1 MPCHATCFSPVS
13 RYLRNAL
20 RWRGRNRSG
29 MISVSSWPKSSSW
42 EYPKSFA
49 AASFMYWIRLL
60 SSIVRMP
67 SAIVAATVRKPL
79 SLPRAASTAWVR
91 SSFARP
97 RPRAYSTMA
106 AIAPPIGARN
116 SRATPS
122 VVGWKARICARATAT
137 AMMAKRTDSPPT
149 TSHSAMALIE
159 TLERH
164 LGPRAGPLAREGADS
179 LDSEAMAAII
189 ASRPVRGKQGSPVDG
204 SRNRAPAW
212 RASKGRPHTGFS
224 RHKGLASLFSL
235 VLRRIRNRWPPCER
249 EPYPRCSTASP
260 RHAGCRES
268 ALGPRQRRWAAPCG
282 PSGARFDSR
291 RPNLAVRDLHF
302 RRRPARRR
310 RDVLRRLPGATSSH
324 PDGQAR
330 LLFRGP
336 RRRQCLLPLAERIRR
351 PVSIR
356 RIRGD
361 PRRERFPGSNRRPWT
376 LSVDRRRLDWTERL
390 PDHVARCRR
399 RRRTER
405 GRFVP
410 HLGRRNPAAIDQRL
424 RIRSAVAGHLDR
436 EGILD
441 DRLGPRGLPYEY
453 RYSRPTIFRHNAY
466 LDFMGHRGETRRVER
481 GLRARTS
488 LSGVRCRISS
498 GAANSMRRLL
508 WPSRGCIRNRR
519 GEGGVPTRGPS
530 HPVRRPLAVPR
541 APAGLRRILEGRSPT
556 RLHAAPSRRELG
568 RGPRPPRCLGEGR
581 HRQPD
586 VLVQGSAGR
595 GGDRESAGV
604 EPRRRRLRFHGKP
617 RGGDGRRCGEGA
629 PALLRLR
636 PGLAR
641 AREAAPAPDLRR
653 HGRPDRRHVRRGE
666 PRRIARC
673 RSSRLGVR
681 EYQLT
686 TVLRGRLQDPLVRDV
701 GTTWV
706 RPARRDRHTP
716 RIRPAAH
723 FARERNPGTP

>member
-1 MPCHATCFSPVS
+1 
-13 RYLRNAL
+13 
-20 RWRGRNRSG
+20 
-29 MISVSSWPKSSSW
+29 
-42 EYPKSFA
+42 
-49 AASFMYWIRLL
+49 
-60 SSIVRMP
+60 
-67 SAIVAATVRKPL
+67 
-79 SLPRAASTAWVR
+79 
-91 SSFARP
+91 
-97 RPRAYSTMA
+97 
-106 AIAPPIGARN
+106 
-116 SRATPS
+116 
-122 VVGWKARICARATAT
+122 
-137 AMMAKRTDSPPT
+137 MMAKRTDSPPT

-376 LSVDRRRLDWTERL
+376 LSVDRRRLDRAERL

-410 HLGRRNPAAIDQRL
+410 HLGRRNPAALDQRL
-424 RIRSAVAGHLDR
+424 RIRSAMAGHLDC
-436 EGILD
+436 ESLLD
-441 DRLGPRGLPYEY
+441 DRLDSRGLRHEY

-466 LDFMGHRGETRRVER
+466 LDFIGHRGEN
-481 GLRARTS
+481 A
-488 LSGVRCRISS
+488 
-498 GAANSMRRLL
+498 
-508 WPSRGCIRNRR
+508 
-519 GEGGVPTRGPS
+519 
-530 HPVRRPLAVPR
+530 
-541 APAGLRRILEGRSPT
+541 EGRSWATCADFAVGSATLNILRRSEPYAT
-556 RLHAAPSRRELG
+556 PASAPSRS
-568 RGPRPPRCLGEGR
+568 PTISKRCGR
-581 HRQPD
+581 HSGATPCP
-586 VLVQGSAGR
+586 LGPPTS
-595 GGDRESAGV
+595 GGTASS
-604 EPRRRRLRFHGKP
+604 
-617 RGGDGRRCGEGA
+617 
-629 PALLRLR
+629 
-636 PGLAR
+636 
-641 AREAAPAPDLRR
+641 
-653 HGRPDRRHVRRGE
+653 
-666 PRRIARC
+666 C
-673 RSSRLGVR
+673 RSSTNPPRSIS
-681 EYQLT
+681 
-686 TVLRGRLQDPLVRDV
+686 DP
-701 GTTWV
+701 
-706 RPARRDRHTP
+706 ASRRSV
-716 RIRPAAH
+716 
-723 FARERNPGTP
+723 ARETWPRPSASGTSG